1 MTQRTD
7 EDVRGLAGIELDLHD
22 GTGESV
28 GTLTLTCYNV
38 PHTYTVVRR
47 RAGELST
54 VSAPAE
60 GEKVYFLDMINRPC
74 FQHKREFLF
83 AHYLYV

>member
-28 GTLTLTCYNV
+28 GALTLACYNV
-38 PHTYTVVRR
+38 PYTYTVVRR

-54 VSAPAE
+54 VSAPAA
-60 GEKVYFLDMINRPC
+60 GEKVYFLNTTNC
-74 FQHKREFLF
+74 FCF
-83 AHYLYV
+83 

>member
-7 EDVRGLAGIELDLHD
+7 EDVRGLAGIKLDLHD
-22 GTGESV
+22 RAGESV
-28 GTLTLTCYNV
+28 GALTLTCYNV

-54 VSAPAE
+54 VSAPAA
-60 GEKVYFLDMINRPC
+60 GKKVYFLNTTNC
-74 FQHKREFLF
+74 FCF
-83 AHYLYV
+83 